1 MNKTTTPLQKAMENA
16 GKKVK
21 SRKIPEKKQS
31 KGKDLCT
38 PDNCYYPPNLYLSD
52 KDFPGIEN
60 FAVGQKVQLAISVE
74 VTSMNLREENGQ
86 KRVNCDLKL
95 TEISDITPKK
105 GA

>member
-1 MNKTTTPLQKAMENA
+1 MNNKTTPLQKAMENA

-21 SRKIPEKKQS
+21 AHKVPS
-31 KGKDLCT
+31 KAKENGKAIAAYD
-38 PDNCYYPPNLYLSD
+38 CYYPPELRLSE

-60 FAVGQKVQLAISVE
+60 FTVGQKVQLAISVE
-74 VTSMNLREENGQ
+74 VTGMNLREENGQ